1 MESEAT
7 YNIVYASD
15 ENYVSIMATS
25 IVSLMVNNRSI
36 GEIVFYIMAD
46 NISAESQHML
56 ESMVKKYNRKIFF
69 INVKDTIEWLKDS
82 GINANGENQK

>member
-56 ESMVKKYNRKIFF
+56 ESMVKKYNRKI
-69 INVKDTIEWLKDS
+69 
-82 GINANGENQK
+82 A